1 MLVKLS
7 SKEEEKNTKLSPKQI
22 VRIEIII
29 IIARVKKIHN
39 IPNKQSWSFPITKNK
54 KILEADISLILMKKY
69 YIKIILKYTNHCL
82 KSRDLDLKQ

>member
-1 MLVKLS
+1 MNFEMTFRQLDNRRELKNERMTRPTLTITFMLVKLS

-39 IPNKQSWSFPITKNK
+39 IPNKQS
-54 KILEADISLILMKKY
+54 
-69 YIKIILKYTNHCL
+69 
-82 KSRDLDLKQ
+82 